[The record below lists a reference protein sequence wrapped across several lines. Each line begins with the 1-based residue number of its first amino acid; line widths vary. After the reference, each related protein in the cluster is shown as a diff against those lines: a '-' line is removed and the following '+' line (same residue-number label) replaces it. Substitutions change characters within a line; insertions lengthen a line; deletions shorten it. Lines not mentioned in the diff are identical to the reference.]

1 LKTTPRPGRT
11 GVRKTTEPFFGTLF
25 AKHQLFINSLE
36 IRMKKTLI
44 LATGLSAFVIG
55 AQAQSTVQLMGLADV
70 YTGSMRMAGDAVSK
84 SV

>member
-1 LKTTPRPGRT
+1 
-11 GVRKTTEPFFGTLF
+11 
-25 AKHQLFINSLE
+25 
-36 IRMKKTLI
+36 MKKTLI